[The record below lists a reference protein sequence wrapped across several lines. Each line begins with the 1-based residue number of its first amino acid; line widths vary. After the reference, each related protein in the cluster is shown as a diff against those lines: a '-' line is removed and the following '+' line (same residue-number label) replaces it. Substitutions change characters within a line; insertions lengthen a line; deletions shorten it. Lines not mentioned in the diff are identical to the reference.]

1 MILKK
6 IVNCNEIKEEI
17 RKYQQ
22 INENKHGTFQTLWEV
37 AKVVLRWNF
46 IVIQAYL
53 KKQEKSQINNLT
65 FHLKE
70 LEKGQESPKSAKEG
84 YMLGHSFMSDSLWP
98 HVI

>member
-1 MILKK
+1 M
-6 IVNCNEIKEEI
+6 NCNEIKEEI
-17 RKYQQ
+17 RKYLQ
-22 INENKHGTFQTLWEV
+22 INENKHGTFQTLWDV
-37 AKVVLRWNF
+37 AKVVLRWDF

-65 FHLKE
+65 FHPKE
-70 LEKGQESPKSAKEG
+70 LEKEEQKSPKSAKEG